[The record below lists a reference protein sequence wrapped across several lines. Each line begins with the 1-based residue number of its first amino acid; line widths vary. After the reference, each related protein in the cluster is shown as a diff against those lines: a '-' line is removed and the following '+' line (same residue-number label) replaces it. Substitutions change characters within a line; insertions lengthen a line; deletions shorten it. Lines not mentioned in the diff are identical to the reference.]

1 MYLNIFS
8 FSGQVRHLTG
18 LAAKPSFLQQLTH
31 VVYNYRPDVVTKIDS
46 VQAVH
51 LGTNFLVE
59 VDIGLPGSMP
69 LAHAHDIG
77 AELQG
82 QLETIDD
89 VERAFVHL
97 DFEFEH
103 MPACEHKIV

>member
-1 MYLNIFS
+1 
-8 FSGQVRHLTG
+8 
-18 LAAKPSFLQQLTH
+18 
-31 VVYNYRPDVVTKIDS
+31 VTKIDS
-46 VQAVH
+46 IQAVH

>member
-1 MYLNIFS
+1 M
-8 FSGQVRHLTG
+8 
-18 LAAKPSFLQQLTH
+18 
-31 VVYNYRPDVVTKIDS
+31 TKIDS